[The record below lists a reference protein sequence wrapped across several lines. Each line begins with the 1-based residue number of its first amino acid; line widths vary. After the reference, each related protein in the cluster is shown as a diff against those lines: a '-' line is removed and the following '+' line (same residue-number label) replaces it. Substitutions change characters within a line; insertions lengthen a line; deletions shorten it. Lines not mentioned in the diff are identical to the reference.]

1 MINLVKSSYPLQL
14 HIGSGKDFKYDF
26 LNVDVNDYWKPDIIS
41 DLNVPFPQGEI
52 ALFETRRFGLIEI
65 RKNTFQRIVAN
76 QVLEHIQNLTTAMRS
91 FLDLLEMGGIL
102 EVSVP
107 YDLSYGAW
115 QDPTHVRALNENSW
129 KYYTEWFWYLGWT
142 EARFEMVKLE
152 FKIDNPFGMEL
163 MKKGV
168 DQQQILR
175 TPRAIDEMCV
185 ELRKVSLT
193 ENDKLMLQHFT
204 PPANRF

>member
-1 MINLVKSSYPLQL
+1 MINLVKNSYPLQL
-14 HIGSGKDFKYDF
+14 HIGSGKDFKHDF
-26 LNVDVNDYWKPDIIS
+26 LNVDINDYWKPDIIA
-41 DLNVPFPQGEI
+41 DLNVPFPQDEV
-52 ALFETRRFGLIEI
+52 ALFETRRFGLIEV
-65 RKNTFQRIVAN
+65 RKNTFKRIVAN
-76 QVLEHIQNLTTAMRS
+76 QVLEHIQNLTTAMKS
-91 FLDLLEMGGIL
+91 FLELLEMEGEL

-115 QDPTHVRALNENSW
+115 QDPTHVRAFNENSW
-129 KYYTEWFWYLGWT
+129 KYYTEWFWYLGWR

-185 ELRKVSLT
+185 ELKKVPLT
-193 ENDKLMLQHFT
+193 EYDKSILQYHT
-204 PPANRF
+204 SPANRL